1 MSDISTKELTEELS
15 IDEQLEKYLR
25 KNNLLN
31 DTELKAAKM
40 EQSITEDHLGA
51 ILVRNGFLH
60 QDILIKALIKITN
73 KNLVH
78 EEIILPHIPPEL
90 LYKLRCKIAAQTVEE
105 VYVATLGN
113 EDETLYRLKN
123 YFPSQE
129 IILIDADSES
139 IESYLEKLKIIHDSE
154 ASLLETIVRDAIMN
168 DVSDIHIIP
177 RSSSFTVLNRRLGVR
192 SLEMEGNKEDY
203 LTLSARIKD
212 RSRMDLA
219 ERRKPQDGGF
229 NIDYNGRIVDLRVA
243 TVPTLDGEVIVI
255 RILDP
260 AKANKKLVELGISNL
275 EGWKKGAS
283 RSNGLCLIT
292 GATGSGKTTTLNATV
307 RELNRFEK
315 SIYTAEDPVEYSIP
329 YIVQV
334 NINDAV
340 GLDFSRALKSFMRA
354 DPDIIIL
361 GEIRDEDTARNAIKA
376 AETGHLVFATLHT
389 NSIISSVN
397 RMRDLG
403 VPAHELKYVLRAI
416 LTQTLIR
423 ISCTHCDGTDTK
435 CQHCRGSGYMDR
447 KIVSEC
453 HYFKSMEEIEQVLE
467 RKQIIWKT
475 MIEDAYEIY
484 AKGET
489 TKEEFVR
496 IFGAEAEDYL
506 KKVEIEDSI
515 TEDSISEESKDS
527 TDVED

>member
-1 MSDISTKELTEELS
+1 VSNILDKNLS
-15 IDEQLEKYLR
+15 IDIQLEKYLV
-25 KNNLLN
+25 KNNILS
-31 DTELKAAKM
+31 DIELEAAKM

-90 LYKLRCKIAAQTVEE
+90 LYELRCKIAAQTIEE

-113 EDETLYRLKN
+113 EDETLYRLKS
-123 YFPSQE
+123 YFPSQQ
-129 IILIDADSES
+129 IILIDADSDS
-139 IESYLEKLKIIHDSE
+139 VESYLEKLKTIHDSE
-154 ASLLETIVRDAIMN
+154 ASLLETLVRDAIMN
-168 DVSDIHIIP
+168 DVSDIHIVP
-177 RSSSFTVLNRRLGVR
+177 RTSSFTVLNRRFGVR
-192 SLEMEGNKEDY
+192 KLEMEGDKEDY

-229 NIDYNGRIVDLRVA
+229 NMDYNGRIVDLRVA

-260 AKANKKLVELGISNL
+260 AKANKKLNELGITNIKDW
-275 EGWKKGAS
+275 EKGAS
-283 RSNGLCLIT
+283 RLNGLCLIT

-307 RELNRFEK
+307 RQLDRFGK

-329 YIVQV
+329 YVVQV
-334 NINDAV
+334 NINEAV
-340 GLDFSRALKSFMRA
+340 GLDFSRALKSFMRS
-354 DPDIIIL
+354 DPDVIIL
-361 GEIRDEDTARNAIKA
+361 GEIRDADTARNAIKA

-389 NSIISSVN
+389 SSIISSVN

-423 ISCTHCDGTDTK
+423 ITCTHCDGTDSN
-435 CQHCRGSGYMDR
+435 CQHCRGGGYMGR

-453 HYFKSMEEIEQVLE
+453 HYFSSMKDTEEVLE
-467 RKQIIWKT
+467 KKEIKWVT
-475 MIEDAYEIY
+475 MIEDAYRIY
-484 AKGET
+484 ASGET
-489 TKEEFVR
+489 TREEFIRV
-496 IFGAEAEDYL
+496 FGAEAEDFL
-506 KKVEIEDSI
+506 ENIEKEKNEINNDKLNNGLI
-515 TEDSISEESKDS
+515 EEK
-527 TDVED
+527 E